1 VRNRVVNRDHPVP
14 VDYPTIDHRERL
26 WDRGGESRPAH
37 RRFFSKKAI

>member
-1 VRNRVVNRDHPVP
+1 VRHRDVNRDHPHAIDHP
-14 VDYPTIDHRERL
+14 AIDHRERL